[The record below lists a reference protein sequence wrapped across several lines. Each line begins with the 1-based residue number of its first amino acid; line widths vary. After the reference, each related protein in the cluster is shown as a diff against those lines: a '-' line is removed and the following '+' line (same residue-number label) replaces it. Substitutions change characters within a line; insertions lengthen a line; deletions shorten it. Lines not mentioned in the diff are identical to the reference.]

1 MQEPLGKTWKV
12 VLNGTVFGA
21 LFLTWIGLVWL
32 IYYYTQPPPPDYEHW
47 RERERN
53 LAELRARD
61 KEWLENYAWQDQSK
75 GAVRLTITRALELMA
90 WEWRHPEAGRSNLLA
105 RLEKY
110 GLAPLPLPAAP
121 TNAPAASIPAP
132 KANPGAKP

>member
-1 MQEPLGKTWKV
+1 MQEPIGKSWKV
-12 VLNGTVFGA
+12 VLNGIVVGV

-32 IYYYTQPPPPDYEHW
+32 MYRYTQPPPPDYAHW

-75 GAVRLTITRALELMA
+75 GAVRLTVSRAMELMV
-90 WEWRHPEAGRSNLLA
+90 WEWRDPRAGRSNLLA
-105 RLEKY
+105 RLDKY
-110 GLAPLPLPAAP
+110 GPAPVPAAP
-121 TNAPAASIPAP
+121 TNSPGSSTPAP
-132 KANPGAKP
+132 KSNPGAKP